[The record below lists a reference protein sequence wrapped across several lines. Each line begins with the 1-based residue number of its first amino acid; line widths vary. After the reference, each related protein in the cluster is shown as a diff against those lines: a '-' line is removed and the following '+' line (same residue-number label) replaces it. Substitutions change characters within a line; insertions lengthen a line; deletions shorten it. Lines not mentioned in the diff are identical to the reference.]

1 MRLSSH
7 LCNMNRIKVSTI
19 VFMILVCL
27 GCATR
32 IDSDILG
39 VWNVQSD
46 FYRAKYKIEQRG
58 NKLVGALLYYND
70 DTKELKATH
79 TDQDIFLKNLKK
91 KNGIYIDAISGATIT
106 NHSQMEIMIKSR
118 DTLEVSTHIMN
129 QQLKEFWIRE
139 K

>member
-1 MRLSSH
+1 MFNKSIFLLFFIFLS
-7 LCNMNRIKVSTI
+7 CQST
-19 VFMILVCL
+19 
-27 GCATR
+27 

-91 KNGIYIDAISGATIT
+91 KNGLYIDAISGATIT
-106 NHSQMEIMIKSR
+106 NHSQMEIVIKSK

-129 QQLKEFWIRE
+129 DVLKEYWIRE

>member
-1 MRLSSH
+1 MFNRSIFLIAFIFLS
-7 LCNMNRIKVSTI
+7 CQST
-19 VFMILVCL
+19 
-27 GCATR
+27 

-91 KNGIYIDAISGATIT
+91 KNGLYIDAISGATIT
-106 NHSQMEIMIKSR
+106 NHSQMEIVIKSK

-129 QQLKEFWIRE
+129 EVLKEYWIRE